1 MAEYPWIF
9 NPEWQLFAEEK
20 SIGKQ
25 LREWAVDDCS
35 EDMKNKRVDFL
46 AFARGTNE
54 LVIIE
59 LKRPG
64 HSVEFNELQRLERYQ
79 FELMRSR
86 DNCRRVL
93 VYGGSV
99 NIKSSKWKTMLSS
112 EDFSVFLK
120 KKMLERT
127 KRICFLIGSE
137 LGLDLSLKK
146 SCHIISLGRKTW
158 PHLMVRI
165 MLIEQ
170 IYRSLEI
177 IKNSSYH
184 K

>member
-1 MAEYPWIF
+1 MNISIISPGKFKKKPPLQEIF
-9 NPEWQLFAEEK
+9 NYYKKRINLKIDLKEIKTFNFEEK
-20 SIGKQ
+20 KKLLFEKNQITKHLKPTDYVVVLDKDGK
-25 LREWAVDDCS
+25 
-35 EDMKNKRVDFL
+35 
-46 AFARGTNE
+46 
-54 LVIIE
+54 
-59 LKRPG
+59 
-64 HSVEFNELQRLERYQ
+64 
-79 FELMRSR
+79 
-86 DNCRRVL
+86 
-93 VYGGSV
+93 
-99 NIKSSKWKTMLSS
+99 MLSS
-112 EDFSVFLK
+112 KDFSVFLK

>member
-1 MAEYPWIF
+1 MNISIISPGKFKKKPPLQEIF
-9 NPEWQLFAEEK
+9 NYYKKRINLKIDLKEIKTFNFEEK
-20 SIGKQ
+20 KKLLFEKNQITKHLKPTDYVVVLDKDGK
-25 LREWAVDDCS
+25 
-35 EDMKNKRVDFL
+35 
-46 AFARGTNE
+46 
-54 LVIIE
+54 
-59 LKRPG
+59 
-64 HSVEFNELQRLERYQ
+64 
-79 FELMRSR
+79 
-86 DNCRRVL
+86 
-93 VYGGSV
+93 
-99 NIKSSKWKTMLSS
+99 MLSS
-112 EDFSVFLK
+112 KDFSVFLK

-177 IKNSSYH
+177 VKNSSYH

>member
-1 MAEYPWIF
+1 MNISIISPGKFKKKPPFEEIF
-9 NPEWQLFAEEK
+9 NYYK
-20 SIGKQ
+20 
-25 LREWAVDDCS
+25 
-35 EDMKNKRVDFL
+35 KRINL
-46 AFARGTNE
+46 K
-54 LVIIE
+54 IE
-59 LKRPG
+59 LK
-64 HSVEFNELQRLERYQ
+64 EIKTFNFEERKKLL
-79 FELMRSR
+79 FEKNEISKHLKPT
-86 DNCRRVL
+86 DYIVVL
-93 VYGGSV
+93 DKDG
-99 NIKSSKWKTMLSS
+99 KMLSS
-112 EDFSVFLK
+112 KDFSVFLK
-120 KKMLERT
+120 KKMTERT

>member
-1 MAEYPWIF
+1 MNISIISPGKFKKKPPLEELF
-9 NPEWQLFAEEK
+9 NYYKKRINLKIDLKEIKTFNVEEK
-20 SIGKQ
+20 KKLLFEKNQITKHLKPTDYVVVLDKDGK
-25 LREWAVDDCS
+25 
-35 EDMKNKRVDFL
+35 
-46 AFARGTNE
+46 
-54 LVIIE
+54 
-59 LKRPG
+59 
-64 HSVEFNELQRLERYQ
+64 
-79 FELMRSR
+79 
-86 DNCRRVL
+86 
-93 VYGGSV
+93 
-99 NIKSSKWKTMLSS
+99 MLSS
-112 EDFSVFLK
+112 KDFSVFLK

>member
-1 MAEYPWIF
+1 MNISIISPGKFKKKPPLEEIF
-9 NPEWQLFAEEK
+9 NHYKKRINLKIDLKEIKTFNVEEK
-20 SIGKQ
+20 KKLLFEKNQITKYLKPTDYVVVLDKDGK
-25 LREWAVDDCS
+25 
-35 EDMKNKRVDFL
+35 
-46 AFARGTNE
+46 
-54 LVIIE
+54 
-59 LKRPG
+59 
-64 HSVEFNELQRLERYQ
+64 
-79 FELMRSR
+79 
-86 DNCRRVL
+86 
-93 VYGGSV
+93 
-99 NIKSSKWKTMLSS
+99 MLSS

-146 SCHIISLGRKTW
+146 SHQIISLGKKTW
-158 PHLMVRI
+158 PHQLVRI